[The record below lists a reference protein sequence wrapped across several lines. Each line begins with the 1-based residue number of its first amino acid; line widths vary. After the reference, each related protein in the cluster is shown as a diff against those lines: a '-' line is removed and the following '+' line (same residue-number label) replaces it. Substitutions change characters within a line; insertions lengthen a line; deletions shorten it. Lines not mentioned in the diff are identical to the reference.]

1 MTDEIRARNRYFAM
15 TGVRIAAVA
24 GALLGLILIARAHDW
39 TPKLIG
45 TGIVLSAMWVIAVV
59 PRALA
64 HRWRTPPQ

>member
-1 MTDEIRARNRYFAM
+1 MTDETRARNRYFAM
-15 TGVRIAAVA
+15 AGVRIAAVA